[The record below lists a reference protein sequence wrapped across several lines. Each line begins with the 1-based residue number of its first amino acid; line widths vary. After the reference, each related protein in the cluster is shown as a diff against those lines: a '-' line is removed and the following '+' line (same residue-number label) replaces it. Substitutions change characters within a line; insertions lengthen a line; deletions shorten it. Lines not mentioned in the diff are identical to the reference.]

1 MAVLRCGAGADVTA
15 QMDADLF
22 LGIFGDAK
30 LVLKVGNQMAASI
43 VDNNTVRIA
52 DGVLVTQ
59 GRDIHVLP
67 NTHDD
72 FTIETGSQS
81 ETRYDI
87 IGYHLYREDSK
98 ELCETFVQKNVGEAG
113 EIEEDILRDGANEVF
128 VSVYKVKIVGLTIA
142 ELIPLYDRTQTPMI
156 GLQKQITGGE
166 EAPTGGEDN
175 DVYIQYE

>member
-30 LVLKVGNQMAASI
+30 LVLKVGRQMAASI

-52 DGVLVTQ
+52 DGVMVTQ
-59 GRDIHVLP
+59 GRDIHVLA

-72 FTIETGSQS
+72 FTIETGTQNA
-81 ETRYDI
+81 TRYDI
-87 IGYHLYREDSK
+87 IGYHLYKSNGK
-98 ELCETFVQKNVGEAG
+98 ELCEKFVQKNVEVNGDV
-113 EIEEDILRDGANEVF
+113 EEEILRAGADEAY
-128 VSVYKVKIVGLTIA
+128 VSMYRVKLEGLAIT
-142 ELIPLYDRTQTPMI
+142 ELTPLYTKVLTPMMN
-156 GLQKQITGGE
+156 LQKQITGGNTE
-166 EAPTGGEDN
+166 PSGGEDN